1 MRIFRKL
8 FTRKN
13 EQQPTLIDQE
23 HLEEMRLSLKTKVLP
38 IVVLDN
44 SWHKIK
50 NIVADREFFDLENKV
65 MDLLK
70 KRGQL
75 TYDIEKATKTK
86 NKLLSQILE
95 ISDRLNNT
103 ALANNALLEQEI
115 TLSRETLLQMND
127 YLDMFAIESAVVEED
142 LVTYNLLLVEN
153 TVVKSYT
160 IMMEYREKIS
170 ELDKEIDQY
179 RNLLLLKNSEKK
191 QYETAQQELYNYLHQ
206 IVGRSSIEKLDKI
219 VSVEKE

>member
-103 ALANNALLEQEI
+103 TLANNALLEQEI

>member
-170 ELDKEIDQY
+170 ELDQEIDQY